1 MHVPQGLQ
9 VGDQLYIITQ
19 VWWCKSRKHTK
30 IKRPQVAR
38 HKEISSRSQVWEVRS
53 VGGDPGVEPPSLW
66 AGLGHRAGPPCPPLP
81 LLTQMGLDYPP
92 PSIDLHESAQPGS
105 SPPSIDLNKAAQLG
119 HVVSDQNNLFLEA
132 PCLQSRTECTACI
145 VLSSRGVMQ
154 E

>member
-1 MHVPQGLQ
+1 MWEAIPGQ
-9 VGDQLYIITQ
+9 
-19 VWWCKSRKHTK
+19 SR
-30 IKRPQVAR
+30 
-38 HKEISSRSQVWEVRS
+38 
-53 VGGDPGVEPPSLW
+53 PPSGPGW
-66 AGLGHRAGPPCPPLP
+66 ATEPGHRPSIDPNGP
-81 LLTQMGLDYPP
+81 GLPP